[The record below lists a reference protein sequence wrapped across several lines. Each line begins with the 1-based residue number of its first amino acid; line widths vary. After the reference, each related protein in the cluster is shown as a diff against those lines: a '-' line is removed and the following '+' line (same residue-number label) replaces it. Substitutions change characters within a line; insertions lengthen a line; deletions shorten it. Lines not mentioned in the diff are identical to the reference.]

1 MHLFQFLVYHKDLM
15 QAFYSA
21 TSESDKNNY
30 VYYRGLLQPQSFVKK
45 LLYFTLE
52 IKVHN
57 IQTVEDLTLKQ
68 ATTISLTAIHF
79 EELYLM
85 GYPNWPAGLALFSV
99 HAHTLRNEK

>member
-1 MHLFQFLVYHKDLM
+1 M
-15 QAFYSA
+15 
-21 TSESDKNNY
+21 
-30 VYYRGLLQPQSFVKK
+30 
-45 LLYFTLE
+45 
-52 IKVHN
+52 HN

>member
-1 MHLFQFLVYHKDLM
+1 MFIIEDSCSLKALSK
-15 QAFYSA
+15 
-21 TSESDKNNY
+21 T
-30 VYYRGLLQPQSFVKK
+30 
-45 LLYFTLE
+45 LYFTLE